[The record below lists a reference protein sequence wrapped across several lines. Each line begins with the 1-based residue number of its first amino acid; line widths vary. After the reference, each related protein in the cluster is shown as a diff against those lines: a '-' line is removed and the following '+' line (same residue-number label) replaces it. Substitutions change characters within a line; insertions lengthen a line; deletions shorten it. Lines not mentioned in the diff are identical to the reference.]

1 MVRKDYTLDD
11 CAAFD
16 YPAAINKVIEI
27 TKQVHTPEVTVK
39 MVACNTV
46 SLELLYLF
54 NVHVDIFI
62 IRHKVCSQ

>member
-27 TKQVHTPEVTVK
+27 TKQVCKPLVLVK
-39 MVACNTV
+39 VAEHVFLN
-46 SLELLYLF
+46 LF
-54 NVHVDIFI
+54 NFF
-62 IRHKVCSQ
+62 

>member
-27 TKQVHTPEVTVK
+27 TKQVCKPLVLVK
-39 MVACNTV
+39 VA
-46 SLELLYLF
+46 E
-54 NVHVDIFI
+54 HVFL
-62 IRHKVCSQ
+62 KFV

>member
-27 TKQVHTPEVTVK
+27 TKQVYKPLVLVK
-39 MVACNTV
+39 VANTFV
-46 SLELLYLF
+46 F
-54 NVHVDIFI
+54 NFFKMNTSEQ
-62 IRHKVCSQ
+62 HKATRGSC